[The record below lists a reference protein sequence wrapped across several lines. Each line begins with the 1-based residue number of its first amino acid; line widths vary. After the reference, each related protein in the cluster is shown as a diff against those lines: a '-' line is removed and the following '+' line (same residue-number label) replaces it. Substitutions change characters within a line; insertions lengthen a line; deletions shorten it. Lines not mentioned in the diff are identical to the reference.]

1 MAKTKIEDI
10 TEKEQ
15 NEPFV
20 ASRGWWE
27 KYAKRR
33 DLGSVKLIG
42 EAASADHEA
51 AEKFPDTLKVCFMR
65 KYCFLICNTED
76 FISILQNCSDW

>member
-1 MAKTKIEDI
+1 MAKTKIENI

-42 EAASADHEA
+42 EAASADHDA
-51 AEKFPDTLKVCFMR
+51 AEKFPDTLKVCFM
-65 KYCFLICNTED
+65 
-76 FISILQNCSDW
+76 ISYLFFQIVQTDKSFVF

>member
-1 MAKTKIEDI
+1 MAKTKIENI

-42 EAASADHEA
+42 EAASAE
-51 AEKFPDTLKVCFMR
+51 C
-65 KYCFLICNTED
+65 
-76 FISILQNCSDW
+76 

>member
-1 MAKTKIEDI
+1 MAKTKIENI
-10 TEKEQ
+10 TEKEK

-42 EAASADHEA
+42 QAASADHEA
-51 AEKFPDTLKVCFMR
+51 AEKVPDTLKVRFIR
-65 KYCFLICNTED
+65 K
-76 FISILQNCSDW
+76 